1 MLVSKHQ
8 EEARS
13 MDFKGKVALV
23 TGAANGIGRATSLG
37 FAQHGAK
44 VVLVDRDV
52 DGAKAAAGAIKQ
64 LGGEA
69 IAIGAD
75 VTRSA
80 DVAAYVKAAM
90 DAFGRIDCFHNNAG
104 IEGVIK
110 PVHEYDEAVFDQ
122 LMAVNVKGVYLG
134 LKHVVPVMIAQR
146 SGAIVNT
153 ASIAGLMGSPNMS
166 PYVASKHAVIGF
178 TKAVSGEVAGYN
190 VRVNAVC
197 PGPVETRMI
206 QSVTAQVDPSDA
218 EAVARRYKG
227 AIPLGRFSTPD
238 EIANMVHFL
247 CSDLASGI
255 TGAHFAVDG
264 GRTATAGAVT
274 VVGKG

>member
-1 MLVSKHQ
+1 
-8 EEARS
+8 

-23 TGAANGIGRATSLG
+23 TGAANGIGRATALG
-37 FAQHGAK
+37 FAGYGAK
-44 VVLVDRDV
+44 VVLVDRD
-52 DGAKAAAGAIKQ
+52 GAGANAAAGAIQ
-64 LGGEA
+64 QQGGEA
-69 IAIGAD
+69 IAVQAD
-75 VTRSA
+75 VTKSA
-80 DVAAYVKAAM
+80 EVANYVKAAM

-104 IEGVIK
+104 IEGLVK
-110 PVHEYDEAVFDQ
+110 PIHEYDEDVYDQ
-122 LMAVNVKGVYLG
+122 LMGVNVKGVFLG
-134 LKHVVPVMIAQR
+134 LKHVAPVMIKQR

-153 ASIAGLMGSPNMS
+153 ASIAGLLGSPNMS

-178 TKAVSGEVAGYN
+178 TKAVSGEVAGYG

-206 QSVTAQVDPSDA
+206 QSVTEQVSPGDASGAAQ
-218 EAVARRYKG
+218 RYKG
-227 AIPLGRFSTPD
+227 AIPIGRFSTPE
-238 EIANMVHFL
+238 EIASMVHYL

>member
-1 MLVSKHQ
+1 
-8 EEARS
+8 

-37 FAQHGAK
+37 FAQHGAR
-44 VVLVDRDV
+44 VVLVDRDI
-52 DGAKAAAGAIKQ
+52 DGARAAAGAIKQ
-64 LGGEA
+64 QGGEA
-69 IAIGAD
+69 IAVAAD
-75 VTRSA
+75 VTRSE
-80 DVAAYVKAAM
+80 DVAAYVKAAVE
-90 DAFGRIDCFHNNAG
+90 AYGRIDCFHNNAG

-110 PVHEYDEAVFDQ
+110 PVHEYDEAIFDQ
-122 LMAVNVKGVYLG
+122 LMSVNVKGVYLG

-146 SGAIVNT
+146 AGSIVNT

-178 TKAVSGEVAGYN
+178 TKAVSGEVAGYGI
-190 VRVNAVC
+190 RVNAVC

-206 QSVTAQVDPSDA
+206 RSVTEQVDPSDA

-227 AIPLGRFSTPD
+227 AIPLGRFSTPE

>member
-1 MLVSKHQ
+1 
-8 EEARS
+8 

-23 TGAANGIGRATSLG
+23 TGAANGIGRATALG
-37 FAQHGAK
+37 FASYGAK
-44 VVLVDRDV
+44 VVLVDRDGS
-52 DGAKAAAGAIKQ
+52 GAAAAAGAIKQ
-64 LGGEA
+64 QGGEA
-69 IAIGAD
+69 ISVQADVTKGAD
-75 VTRSA
+75 VA
-80 DVAAYVKAAM
+80 NYVKAALE
-90 DAFGRIDCFHNNAG
+90 AYGRIDCFHNNAG
-104 IEGVIK
+104 IEGLVK
-110 PVHEYDEAVFDQ
+110 PIHEYDDEVYDQ
-122 LMAVNVKGVYLG
+122 LMAVNVKGVFLG
-134 LKHVVPVMIAQR
+134 LKHIVPAMIKQR

-178 TKAVSGEVAGYN
+178 TKAVSGEVAGYGI
-190 VRVNAVC
+190 RINAVC

-206 QSVTAQVDPSDA
+206 QSVTEQVSPGDAAGAAQ
-218 EAVARRYKG
+218 RYKG
-227 AIPLGRFSTPD
+227 AIPIGRFSTAD

-247 CSDLASGI
+247 CSDLAPGI